1 MVVQD
6 NAEATPLALLRP
18 HAKLVAACFL
28 GWFLDAFD
36 QVALLLVLPEVGKH
50 FGVSLAM
57 MGLVLTA
64 QSVGRIA
71 GNIGWGWLA
80 DRYGRKLTFMIG
92 VIWFAAFSGLTGL
105 AWSYAALAAIQFFF
119 GIGFGGEWTA
129 SASLLMESV
138 PDRAKKVA
146 SSLMMA
152 GYEFGFFA
160 ASAANAL
167 LVPHFGW
174 QSLFFIGVAPAVL
187 AIFIRRGISESPVW
201 LRDQARKVDLDRETA
216 AQERDV
222 PRFRMDYPAWQA
234 CLFMAALQFQ
244 TAALYSFY
252 PTLLKTV
259 HGFDANGIFYAVA
272 VYSLGSIIGKLAI
285 GQVATRFGER
295 ATIYGCLAITLLG
308 IVPFAASSAL
318 PAVLATAFVVGG
330 SSSGVFGLVPAYLSP
345 RFADAVRSFGMGLA
359 YAVAAGFQAVAVY
372 VVPRSADA
380 GLGLP
385 AAIEIFVAIS
395 SLGVAAAIL
404 RQPRRM
410 PGTVE
415 VGV

>member
-1 MVVQD
+1 MLPQYD
-6 NAEATPLALLRP
+6 AEATPLALLRP

-105 AWSYAALAAIQFFF
+105 AWSYAALTAIQFFF

-138 PDRAKKVA
+138 PERAKKVA

-174 QSLFFIGVAPAVL
+174 RALFFVGVAPAVL
-187 AIFIRRGISESPVW
+187 AVFIRRGIAESPVW
-201 LRDQARKVDLDRETA
+201 LRDQERKARETP
-216 AQERDV
+216 AQKRAT
-222 PRFRMDYPAWQA
+222 PRFRLDYPAWQA

-259 HGFDANGIFYAVA
+259 HGFDAKGVFYAVS
-272 VYSLGSIIGKLAI
+272 VYSAGSIIGKLAI

-295 ATIYGCLAITLLG
+295 ATIYGCLAVTLLG

-318 PAVLATAFVVGG
+318 PAVLATAFIVGG

-359 YAVAAGFQAVAVY
+359 YAVAAGCQAVAVY

-395 SLGVAAAIL
+395 SVGVAAAIL
-404 RQPRRM
+404 RQPRQM